1 MTRSMKLGTA
11 LTLSFGLMV
20 PAMGVAQ
27 STEADETLCVE
38 IPEDENRGQVKKF
51 VSEAELPICGIEDD
65 PEVRALL
72 EEAGV
77 ELPPLD
83 EAADEAAETLETMTE
98 EAGEAAEEVE
108 AEAAEVEA
116 EAEAAQD
123 EAAEALE
130 TVTEEPAAE
139 EVEAAVEEAEAAAE
153 EAAAEA
159 EAAAAEVEAEAEA
172 AAEEAEVAEEAE
184 TAAGETSEEAPAE
197 EAPAQ
202 AEVDT
207 VEEEILP
214 EIDEEAAA
222 AREATRRERRAERQ
236 AAREA
241 RRAERRA
248 EREAAAALAATDP
261 DAEPAAE
268 AEVETE
274 EVTEETARSS
284 DESFEEVAEERAQAR
299 AGRDDDGND
308 RLKAILGAAAAA
320 AAVIGAILDNGD
332 EVVETT
338 DDRVIVRR
346 DGEYVVLKDENEL
359 LRRPG
364 SQVSTETFADG
375 STRTF
380 VTRENGSRIMTIR
393 DADGV
398 VLYRSRIA
406 ADGTEVVLIDDTEP
420 LDPIDFEELPSR
432 ADTEVI
438 EYSAADE
445 DVLRR
450 ALRQEELRLDRAY
463 TLQQV
468 REVKELRELMPQ
480 VDLDSITF
488 DTGSAAIRPEQARSL
503 ISLGRAMAEMIEDDP
518 DELFLIEGHT
528 DSVGSELSNLAL
540 SDRRAE
546 SVALALAEYFDVP
559 PENLIVQG
567 YGEQFLKIDLEGDIR
582 ANRRATVRRITPLL
596 RSASLQ

>member
-11 LTLSFGLMV
+11 LTLSLGLMV

-38 IPEDENRGQVKKF
+38 IPEDENRGQLKKF

-77 ELPPLD
+77 ELPPLA
-83 EAADEAAETLETMTE
+83 EAAGEAAETLETVTE

-159 EAAAAEVEAEAEA
+159 EAEAEA
-172 AAEEAEVAEEAE
+172 AAEEAEVVEEAE

-202 AEVDT
+202 AEVET
-207 VEEEILP
+207 VEEEVLP

-308 RLKAILGAAAAA
+308 RLKAILGAAAA

-445 DVLRR
+445 DALRR

-546 SVALALAEYFDVP
+546 SVALALAEYFEVP

-596 RSASLQ
+596 RSASMR

>member
-159 EAAAAEVEAEAEA
+159 EAAAAEAEAEAEA

-207 VEEEILP
+207 VQEEVLP

-320 AAVIGAILDNGD
+320 AVIGAILDNGD

-398 VLYRSRIA
+398 VLYRSRFA

-596 RSASLQ
+596 RSASMR